1 MFFFSLILS
10 AFGIAFFCRL
20 LYAFAVN
27 ALPFF
32 AAISAGQTAF
42 HSGAGRIGAIIVV
55 VVAGIATVG
64 AGQLAFGVVWS
75 PLIRAAI
82 ALVFA
87 APAAVAGYHH
97 AILGLSR
104 VAVPS
109 PWWREAFA
117 VIGALFAG
125 TTAWAR
131 MTLFSDPLPG
141 PSGAL
146 PPSSAQRH

>member
-1 MFFFSLILS
+1 MIVFSVILS
-10 AFGIAFFCRL
+10 AFGIAFFCWL
-20 LYAFAVN
+20 LYVLAVY

-32 AAISAGQTAF
+32 AAISAGLAAF
-42 HSGAGRIGAIIVV
+42 HSGVGVIGAIIVG
-55 VVAGIATVG
+55 VVAGIATLG
-64 AGQLAFGVVWS
+64 AGQLAFGVVVS

-87 APAAVAGYHH
+87 APAAVAGYH
-97 AILGLSR
+97 AILSLSR

-109 PWWREAFA
+109 HRWGQAFA

-131 MTLFSDPLPG
+131 IMLFADPLPS
-141 PSGAL
+141 PSGAM
-146 PPSSAQRH
+146 PPSSAHRP